1 MCWIFGD
8 HIFQERSDFLKVF
21 IDCQV
26 FVSVTITFIFD
37 IIIVPKMTNFV
48 IIFFFKRVL
57 TSLVILSFIASFCF
71 CFFQFEKIF
80 YTLNCVI
87 NFFFGLKIYFAPG
100 SFIFISL
107 FQALTY
113 SPFLSVFSS
122 FLNIKECSLPLKF
135 CLRILL
141 EHFVVSIVLSLQ

>member
-8 HIFQERSDFLKVF
+8 YIFQERSDFLKVF

-37 IIIVPKMTNFV
+37 ITVVPKITNFV
-48 IIFFFKRVL
+48 IIFFLKRVL

-71 CFFQFEKIF
+71 VFFQFEKIF

-87 NFFFGLKIYFAPG
+87 IYACFFQIEDIFCTWKLYIYF
-100 SFIFISL
+100 S
-107 FQALTY
+107 
-113 SPFLSVFSS
+113 FSS
-122 FLNIKECSLPLKF
+122 SNLFTISFCFQLFSQYKRVFLALKV
-135 CLRILL
+135 LL
-141 EHFVVSIVLSLQ
+141 KNFT